1 MNIKIDKE
9 AEDYI
14 KDKSRDEAIQVGI
27 KKVGSGWCQS
37 FEPFVKMG
45 EPFNRDSYKHYNVG
59 EINVYIPENIK
70 AINNKI
76 SISHSK
82 FLWINTL
89 SVDGIIL

>member
-1 MNIKIDKE
+1 MNINLDKK

-14 KDKSRDEAIQVGI
+14 KDKSGNKTIQIGI
-27 KKVGSGWCQS
+27 KKVGGGWCQS
-37 FEPFVKMG
+37 YEPFVKMG
-45 EPFNRDSYKHYNVG
+45 EPFDKNSHKHHKVG
-59 EINVYIPENIK
+59 EINVYIPSNIK

-89 SVDGIIL
+89 SVDGIII

>member
-9 AEDYI
+9 AEDYV
-14 KDKSRDEAIQVGI
+14 KDKSRDKTIHIGI
-27 KKVGSGWCQS
+27 KKVGSCWCQS

-45 EPFNRDSYKHYNVG
+45 ENFNRDSYMHYNLG

-76 SISHSK
+76 SIRHSK
-82 FLWINTL
+82 FLWINNL